1 MNRKIILLL
10 ACLIAVLS
18 GCSLNKTT
26 ENNDKVNDSNN
37 SNESNVS
44 SNWEDKVKDV
54 EMKDVLLGYE
64 VDGEYRG
71 YLKLKLPVNGYL
83 AAYSIDSS
91 NSVNKGIPE
100 LDGFEKL
107 YLAEIS
113 SKDFFTSVGGEIVEQ
128 SNYNSYE
135 EVRDEVLSNKKQTSI
150 SDVSL
155 KEGKLDGRRWFAMN
169 WKSNDD
175 DYELWIQLD
184 NHIFFKGTWIS
195 FNNCIFSNDE
205 IHEYFMD
212 SITFVD

>member
-1 MNRKIILLL
+1 MKRKIVLLL
-10 ACLIAVLS
+10 ACLCVVLS

-71 YLKLKLPVNGYL
+71 YLKLKLPVDGYFS
-83 AAYSIDSS
+83 AIGDNRSAIVD
-91 NSVNKGIPE
+91 KKITE
-100 LDGFEKL
+100 LDGSE
-107 YLAEIS
+107 EINGVIINS
-113 SKDFFTSVGGEIVEQ
+113 NDFSGTVSGSLGEA
-128 SNYNSYE
+128 NNHGNYE
-135 EVRDEVLSNKKQTSI
+135 ETRDLVLNNTKETNAS
-150 SDVSL
+150 SDISL
-155 KEGKLDGRRWFAMN
+155 KEGELDGRRWFVMTWGDN
-169 WKSNDD
+169 YN
-175 DYELWIQLD
+175 LWIQLD
-184 NHIFFKGTWIS
+184 NYIYFIGTWDCS
-195 FNNCIFSNDE
+195 SNCIFSNDE

>member
-1 MNRKIILLL
+1 MKRKIVLLL
-10 ACLIAVLS
+10 ACLCVVLS

-26 ENNDKVNDSNN
+26 ENNDKVNDSNNSNN

-91 NSVNKGIPE
+91 TSVNKGIPE

-107 YLAEIS
+107 YSAEL
-113 SKDFFTSVGGEIVEQ
+113 V
-128 SNYNSYE
+128 
-135 EVRDEVLSNKKQTSI
+135 
-150 SDVSL
+150 
-155 KEGKLDGRRWFAMN
+155 
-169 WKSNDD
+169 
-175 DYELWIQLD
+175 
-184 NHIFFKGTWIS
+184 
-195 FNNCIFSNDE
+195 
-205 IHEYFMD
+205 
-212 SITFVD
+212 